1 MIKMSKHRGK
11 RNRGITPREKIM
23 HNLNE
28 LFVPGTKK
36 TDAERYQIR
45 SYKSL
50 ENYKAIANRFIDL
63 CEKENIKNVSAMEN
77 MIPEYLLLKKEEGCS
92 NATYKTYRAGL
103 CRAFNTT
110 YEEVQ
115 RNVDLLS
122 KGKFDFTLRRQD
134 LKRSRDY
141 YYENRMNDTKEGSLA
156 YEIRTVCEAT
166 GLRRRELESVCPQH
180 FFYDEKDKT
189 HKIYLTASKETRE
202 KTGFQRVYTKGG
214 RDRIVEILD
223 NKETLNIIKKWCE
236 NREPDEPIMKDK
248 HISRSQDIHSYRATY
263 ANRIYVKYARP
274 VNEINERNRI
284 PAQRKNKS
292 RDGKVSPIIRL
303 QGDLYG
309 VALDRIA
316 CRIVSQNMGH
326 NREEIF
332 QTSYFRKDQVP
343 KEMVTL

>member
-1 MIKMSKHRGK
+1 MGGKYEKMKMNQHHPSCK
-11 RNRGITPREKIM
+11 N
-23 HNLNE
+23 N
-28 LFVPGTKK
+28 
-36 TDAERYQIR
+36 
-45 SYKSL
+45 
-50 ENYKAIANRFIDL
+50 
-63 CEKENIKNVSAMEN
+63 EKEQ
-77 MIPEYLLLKKEEGCS
+77 L
-92 NATYKTYRAGL
+92 YKIG
-103 CRAFNTT
+103 
-110 YEEVQ
+110 
-115 RNVDLLS
+115 
-122 KGKFDFTLRRQD
+122 
-134 LKRSRDY
+134 
-141 YYENRMNDTKEGSLA
+141 
-156 YEIRTVCEAT
+156 IRTVCEAT

-248 HISRSQDIHSYRATY
+248 HISRNQDIHSYRATY
-263 ANRIYVKYARP
+263 ANRIYVKYARS

-309 VALDRIA
+309 VALDRVA

-332 QTSYFRKDQVP
+332 QTSY
-343 KEMVTL
+343 LS